1 MLWAALAVFAAILD
15 AGYYALLK
23 QFLPSLS
30 DEVLAAATFLSAGA
44 MLLLVSLA
52 VGIPP
57 LGPALLPSVFAT
69 GTLNIIA
76 ALLVFYA
83 LRRTDLSL
91 AVPVITFTLV
101 FLMGTS
107 YLLLGELPT
116 LAGAV
121 GILLIVAGSLVM
133 HIPAVRAGRFR
144 GQERRGILAMFAVA
158 FLYSLSLPFDKAVVL
173 GSDPV
178 FGSSLVCLYIGGA
191 FLAISVLRG
200 SLHRAPRSLAL
211 RACLLLGP
219 VLTLE
224 AIAINLAYTMEIV
237 PFVIAVKRL
246 SILFAVL
253 FGGLLFREGEM
264 RFRIPGACIMILG
277 AVAIVL
283 STVP

>member
-1 MLWAALAVFAAILD
+1 MLWVALVLFAAILD
-15 AGYYALLK
+15 AGYYALVK
-23 QFLPSLS
+23 QFLPSLE
-30 DEVLAAATFLSAGA
+30 DEVLAAATFLSASA
-44 MLLLVSLA
+44 LLLLVSL
-52 VGIPP
+52 VHGIPP
-57 LGPALLPSVFAT
+57 VGPALLPSVFIT

-91 AVPVITFTLV
+91 AVPLITFTLV

-107 YLLLGELPT
+107 WLVLGEVPT
-116 LAGAV
+116 PAGAL

-133 HIPAVRAGRFR
+133 HIPAARARRFQ
-144 GQERRGILAMFAVA
+144 GEERWGILAMLAVA

-173 GSDPV
+173 SSDPV
-178 FGSSLVCLYIGGA
+178 FGSSLVCLFIGGA
-191 FLAISVLRG
+191 FLALALWRG
-200 SLHRAPRSLAL
+200 SLGKAPRSAAL
-211 RACLLLGP
+211 RVCLLLGP
-219 VLTLE
+219 ILTLE
-224 AIAINLAYTMEIV
+224 AILINLAYTQQIV

-264 RFRIPGACIMILG
+264 RFRIPGACIMIAG

-283 STVP
+283 STVL